1 MSDALRRL
9 AAFPLVLLAL
19 TLALFADYPAVA
31 QSDAGGAFPRVL
43 KVGTFAEN
51 RPWVFRGEGGDLT
64 GFDVDLVRAVA
75 ARLGASIDVT
85 SMPFRELFPALRA
98 GTVDLAICSISVTP
112 ERLKTFDFTQPYYET
127 SQGVVVM
134 KGSRFRSLA
143 DLAGKSVGTVAGT
156 TNEQWLRENRMRY
169 ALGPIVSVE
178 GLEEGLTL
186 LQSRGVDAYFG
197 DLPAL
202 LYSLLKRPD
211 LAVVERLT
219 TDDHYAIVLARNSP
233 LTARVDAALAA
244 LKADG
249 TLAAIHRRWFGAAPP
264 PGSPVTTVL
273 PRP

>member
-1 MSDALRRL
+1 MSGALRIL

-19 TLALFADYPAVA
+19 ALALFAGHPAAA
-31 QSDAGGAFPRVL
+31 QSDAGGAFPRAL
-43 KVGTFAEN
+43 RVGTFADN
-51 RPWVFRGEGGDLT
+51 RPWVFRDEGGDFT

-75 ARLGASIDVT
+75 GRLGAGVDFT
-85 SMPFRELFPALRA
+85 SMPFRDLLPALAA
-98 GTVDLAICSISVTP
+98 GDVDLAICSISVTP
-112 ERLKTFDFTQPYYET
+112 ERLKMFDFTQPYYAT
-127 SQGVVVM
+127 SQGIVVM
-134 KGSRFRSLA
+134 KGSRIRSRT
-143 DLAGKSVGTVAGT
+143 DLAGKSISTVAGT

-169 ALGPIVSVE
+169 ALGPLGPVE

-186 LQSRGVDAYFG
+186 LQNRGVDAYFG

-219 TDDHYAIVLARNSP
+219 TVDHYAIVLARNSP

-264 PGSPVTTVL
+264 ANSPVTTIL